1 MSSSRSHKNL
11 GKESECTGNFEKE
24 GASHIQEDKSLKCV
38 TSTASIAGTLHCLHV
53 QGSHFSRLQWISQP
67 ANGLFIKNGRT
78 RDRAGGNGSS
88 KEYEALIHGLK

>member
-24 GASHIQEDKSLKCV
+24 GASHKQEDKSLKCV
-38 TSTASIAGTLHCLHV
+38 TSTASIAEIHV

-78 RDRAGGNGSS
+78 RDRGGGNGSS